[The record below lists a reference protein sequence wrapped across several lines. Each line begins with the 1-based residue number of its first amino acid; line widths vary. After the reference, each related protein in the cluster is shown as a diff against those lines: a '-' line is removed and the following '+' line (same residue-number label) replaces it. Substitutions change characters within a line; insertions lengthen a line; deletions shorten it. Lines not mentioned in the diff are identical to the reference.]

1 MSSDIQDQN
10 QNQNQNKDRK
20 FTKSAIQWR
29 RDMVLSK
36 LVKGYSQADIAREL
50 KIHPS
55 TISLDVQY
63 LKEQAKKELETHLS
77 DRLPFEYNRALNG
90 INNVLRKVSEIS
102 DSAADNK
109 TKMECLK
116 LQMELYRSLVSMA
129 TDGGIIEKAMKMVK
143 IISPLP
149 GEDIPAKS
157 EEDKEQQ
164 QQEEDV
170 STEETE
176 TETETEPEDPLKEE

>member
-1 MSSDIQDQN
+1 MNEDIRHPDPEN
-10 QNQNQNKDRK
+10 RK

-29 RDMVLSK
+29 RSQVLSK
-36 LVKGYSQADIAREL
+36 LVKGWSQADIAREL

-55 TISLDVQY
+55 TISLDVQF
-63 LKEQAKKELETHLS
+63 LKEQSKKELETHLS
-77 DRLPFEYNRALNG
+77 DRLPFEYSKAMEG
-90 INNVLRKVSEIS
+90 INNVLKRVSEIS

-116 LQMELYRSLVSMA
+116 LQMELYKSLVSMA

-149 GEDIPAKS
+149 VEDIPAKS
-157 EEDKEQQ
+157 QEDKEQQ
-164 QQEEDV
+164 QQEEDDA
-170 STEETE
+170 STEE
-176 TETETEPEDPLKEE
+176 DPPKEE